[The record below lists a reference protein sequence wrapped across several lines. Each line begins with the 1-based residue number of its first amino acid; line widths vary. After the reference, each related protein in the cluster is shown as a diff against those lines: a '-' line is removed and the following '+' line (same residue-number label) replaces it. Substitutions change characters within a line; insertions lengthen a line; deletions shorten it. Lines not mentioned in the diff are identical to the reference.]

1 MTEQKDTAKKAE
13 SKAAESKDSEPK
25 AQKFER
31 DQLVADSITLLNRPP
46 HLVVGALADRQGTG
60 PLTLKEAEAAID
72 RFLNRE
78 VKEN

>member
-1 MTEQKDTAKKAE
+1 LTEQKDNAKKAE
-13 SKAAESKDSEPK
+13 SKAPAEPK

-31 DQLVADSITLLNRPP
+31 DQLVADSMTLLSTPP
-46 HLVVGALADRQGTG
+46 HIVVGALADRQGTG

>member
-1 MTEQKDTAKKAE
+1 MTEQKQDTAKKAE
-13 SKAAESKDSEPK
+13 GKPEPK
-25 AQKFER
+25 AAKFER
-31 DQLVADSITLLNRPP
+31 DQLIADSTSLLGASP
-46 HLVVGALADRQGTG
+46 HIVAGALADRQGTG